1 LRIKTILLFIFC
13 FSIVVSYSQ
22 ERQDA
27 LELYNN
33 KQFEEAVEV
42 CLNEIEE
49 MPRNMDSY
57 VVLGWS
63 LLALGKYDEVEEY
76 SSAALSINRWD
87 YRVIRNMGESL
98 YFLGKNR
105 ESLSYFEKYISIV
118 PSGQS
123 VARIYYFMGEIYI
136 RLAEYNNADISLS
149 TALFH
154 DENEAR
160 WWSRLGYAR
169 EMNEDYVYAIS
180 AYETALKYDPNLRD
194 ATRGIESVQRK
205 QAGE

>member
-1 LRIKTILLFIFC
+1 MTI
-13 FSIVVSYSQ
+13 SYAQ

-33 KQFEEAVEV
+33 KEYEESVAV

-63 LLALGKYDEVEEY
+63 LLALGKYAEVESY
-76 SSAALSINRWD
+76 SRTALTINRWD
-87 YRVIRNMGESL
+87 YRIIRNMGESL

-105 ESLSYFEKYISIV
+105 EALDYLEKYISIV

-123 VARIYYFMGEIYI
+123 VAKIYYFMGEIYI
-136 RLAEYNNADISLS
+136 RLAEYNNADIAFS

-169 EMNEDYVYAIS
+169 EMNEDYEYAIS
-180 AYETALKYDPNLRD
+180 AYEEALKYDPNLRD
-194 ATRGIESVQRK
+194 AERGIESVQRK
-205 QAGE
+205 LAGE

>member
-1 LRIKTILLFIFC
+1 MKIRILLLFIC
-13 FSIVVSYSQ
+13 FSITISYAQ
-22 ERQDA
+22 ERPDA

-33 KQFEEAVEV
+33 KEYEEAVNV

-63 LLALGKYDEVEEY
+63 LLALGKYNEVEDY
-76 SSAALSINRWD
+76 SRTALTINRWD
-87 YRVIRNMGESL
+87 YRIIRNMGESL

-105 ESLSYFEKYISIV
+105 EALDYLEKYISIV

-123 VARIYYFMGEIYI
+123 VAKIYYFMGEIYI
-136 RLAEYNNADISLS
+136 RLAEYDNADIAFS

-169 EMNEDYVYAIS
+169 EMNEDYEYAIS
-180 AYETALKYDPNLRD
+180 AYEEALKYDPNLRD
-194 ATRGIESVQRK
+194 AERGIESVQRK
-205 QAGE
+205 LAGD